1 VLGHWIKEFISPHK
15 KCKHPTSYVYC
26 CQVIEI
32 TQKYYEK
39 YEVRGFHRGAEED
52 SVVLEYDAM
61 SFTEWLLLFHG
72 NSPSLSSPAQT
83 LKTGSKCLQSVN
95 NYWPVSAMSYSK
107 RTEFSL
113 WNYCLLLPVCTVPMA
128 LRLMCILQL
137 NFSVWFESSLKILFS
152 GYMNKFKFINLH
164 LFSYYGQG

>member
-1 VLGHWIKEFISPHK
+1 MDILCSFIKQTYSYISSPVVVYYPAAWDGPPCMSSVFRKYLYRVCLILCAVIRQFLDDELGTSSCSAEYVFGHWIKEFISPHK

-83 LKTGSKCLQSVN
+83 LKTKAASVSK
-95 NYWPVSAMSYSK
+95 VSI
-107 RTEFSL
+107 T
-113 WNYCLLLPVCTVPMA
+113 
-128 LRLMCILQL
+128 ID
-137 NFSVWFESSLKILFS
+137 
-152 GYMNKFKFINLH
+152 
-164 LFSYYGQG
+164 